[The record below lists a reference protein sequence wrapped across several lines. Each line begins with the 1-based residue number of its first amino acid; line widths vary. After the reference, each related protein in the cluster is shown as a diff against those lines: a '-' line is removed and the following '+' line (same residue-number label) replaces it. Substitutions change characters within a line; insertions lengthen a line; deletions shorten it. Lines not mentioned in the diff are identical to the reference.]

1 MSRLFKSA
9 ALVFV
14 LALVAGACSDD
25 DEETATAGGE
35 TSEQPDAG
43 RDTGGEP
50 YVIGYGVDVTGQY
63 AQQGEGLRAGIESYV
78 EALNAGGGINGR
90 ELELVLLDDASAPD
104 RAVANVTTMLDRGAL
119 GIGGFVLSNVCGA
132 VAAEL
137 EGRDVPLVCNS
148 AGDDLIIPT
157 QPFVYTARALTPHQA
172 LPAIEF
178 ASTLVD
184 DGARIAFLNLGSA
197 AIQGYVANAKE
208 LAEEK
213 GWEIVAHEEAPVTS
227 PDVTAL
233 VAKVVASEP
242 DVIIGGLT
250 DAAAVA
256 TLRALAAQDASDI
269 PLINYDGGASAS
281 TLEAAATEN
290 FYVLRNFAFPTE
302 DAAAEHTGVQQFID
316 DVEAAGHDPAGVFV
330 VNGYLQGMLWAKAL
344 EGCADPCTSTALQ
357 ESLDGLEVDTEGLT
371 SGPMVYSPDRHE
383 AFEAYDVYH
392 WDPDAGEPTRAAESL
407 PAGTS

>member
-1 MSRLFKSA
+1 MSRISKGA
-9 ALVFV
+9 APV
-14 LALVAGACSDD
+14 LALALFAGASSNG
-25 DEETATAGGE
+25 TAIATAG
-35 TSEQPDAG
+35 TQASEESE
-43 RDTGGEP
+43 GGEGAEGDP

-63 AQQGEGLRAGIESYV
+63 AEQGEGLRVGIESYV
-78 EALNAGGGINGR
+78 EALNAAGGIGGR

-119 GIGGFVLSNVCGA
+119 GVGGFVLSNVCGA

-148 AGDDLIIPT
+148 AGDDLIVPA
-157 QPFVYTARALTPHQA
+157 QPFIYTARALTPHQA
-172 LPAIEF
+172 EPAIEF

-233 VAKVVASEP
+233 VAKVVAAEP
-242 DVIIGGLT
+242 DVIIGGLP

-269 PLINYDGGASAS
+269 PLINYDGGASSS
-281 TLEAAATEN
+281 TLEAGNSEN
-290 FYVLRNFAFPTE
+290 FYVLRNFSFPTE
-302 DAAAEHTGVQQFID
+302 DAAAEHAGVQQFID

-330 VNGYLQGMLWAKAL
+330 VNGYLQGMLWANAL

-357 ESLDGLEVDTEGLT
+357 ESLDSLAVDTEGLT
-371 SGPMVYSPDRHE
+371 SGPMVYSPERHE

-392 WDPDAGEPTRAAESL
+392 WDPDKGQPTRVAEGL
-407 PAGTS
+407 AAGTS